1 MDYKEKLN
9 ELLLTTARQN
19 ASDLHLAV
27 GRRPTLRIDGILVA
41 LQKENILT
49 PEDTQGLI
57 LALLTPEQKDKMIKY
72 GDVDFSYA
80 YEDKARFRA
89 NVFFQ
94 RGFMA
99 AALRLIAGE
108 IKTVE

>member
-27 GRRPTLRIDGILVA
+27 GRRPTLRIDGVLVS

-57 LALLTPEQKDKMIKY
+57 LALLTPEQKDKMIKLRILH
-72 GDVDFSYA
+72 DM
-80 YEDKARFRA
+80 KAQPPLVRA
-89 NVFFQ
+89 CLLYTIP
-94 RGFMA
+94 
-99 AALRLIAGE
+99 ALKLNRNQKSQSIS
-108 IKTVE
+108 